1 MSLFTYEDDF
11 THCTQDEDHGFRRV
25 GPSIKA
31 IRNSYRGRERTM
43 APPFSE
49 QLFLASFES
58 MSIGNQFSDSSN
70 EANVYTP
77 YVMGYGQPSSS
88 TDEEYGMPNHSPFA
102 QMSYDSY
109 HIACQMQ
116 GGFDTSTWVNPK
128 YPIHA
133 EVVGRTQEI
142 YAWHL
147 QIFNQYY

>member
-88 TDEEYGMPNHSPFA
+88 TDEEYGMPSHSPSTL
-102 QMSYDSY
+102 MSYDSY
-109 HIACQMQ
+109 H
-116 GGFDTSTWVNPK
+116 VP
-128 YPIHA
+128 Y
-133 EVVGRTQEI
+133 
-142 YAWHL
+142 
-147 QIFNQYY
+147 